1 MSVNATLPP
10 APRVNFLVVQADPAE
25 LQQTVDALAENCGRD
40 SIATAQDGI
49 EALDYLLCRGA
60 HTHRDI
66 RRQPRLVLL
75 DPQLPRLD
83 GSEVLRTL
91 RADPWTRMVPVAM
104 WTQRPPGK
112 SLKSFYAQGANS
124 VVRKTREPQ
133 ELRRKM
139 REMHDFWI
147 YVNEADRHSRI

>member
-1 MSVNATLPP
+1 M
-10 APRVNFLVVQADPAE
+10 NFLVVQADAAE
-25 LQQTVDALAENCGRD
+25 LRETVDALAEHCGREN
-40 SIATAQDGI
+40 IATAQDGI

-60 HTHRDI
+60 HTGRDI

-91 RADPWTRMVPVAM
+91 RADPWTRAVPVAM
-104 WTQRPPGK
+104 WTQHSPRNKLDG
-112 SLKSFYAQGANS
+112 FYAQGANS
-124 VVRKTREPQ
+124 VMHKTREPQ

-139 REMHDFWI
+139 REVHDFWI
-147 YVNEADRHSRI
+147 YVNEADRQSRL